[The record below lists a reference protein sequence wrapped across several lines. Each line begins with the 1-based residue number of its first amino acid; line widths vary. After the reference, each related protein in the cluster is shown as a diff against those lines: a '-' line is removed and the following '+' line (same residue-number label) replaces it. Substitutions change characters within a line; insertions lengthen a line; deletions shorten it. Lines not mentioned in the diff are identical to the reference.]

1 MSIRKTLMLA
11 ALCALPGMTARAAR
25 PPSTP
30 APAIVPDTTRPAP
43 PQRLYR
49 HLWADDKG
57 VSHITTC
64 PVHAFFLKSMS
75 PPAGPQ
81 WQDPMAPQMATI
93 MMTVQPA
100 HWNGTWHPD
109 PRPQWII
116 PLQGRWYVR
125 AMDGTRVEMGPGDIL
140 FGEDQAVRPMANGP
154 FRGKKGHDAGNVGDG
169 PVTLMVIQSD
179 APSVTNQPCRYN

>member
-11 ALCALPGMTARAAR
+11 ALFALPGLAAQATV
-25 PPSTP
+25 PPATSGP
-30 APAIVPDTTRPAP
+30 AVLPDTTQPAP
-43 PQRLYR
+43 PQRRTDIYGPMTKASATSPPAR
-49 HLWADDKG
+49 CM
-57 VSHITTC
+57 I
-64 PVHAFFLKSMS
+64 FFLKACR

-154 FRGKKGHDAGNVGDG
+154 FAAKGHDAGNIGDG

-179 APSVTNQPCRYN
+179 AAPVTNRPCRYN